1 MSQSWPSIS
10 QTAQGRRYT
19 VLTDERS
26 TPPRAPG
33 LRLLDFGALFRLE
46 ACCGVEPLDCLLFVS
61 LRDDLRTPERLCKS
75 RQWARFDIAC
85 LTPMVDERVA
95 I

>member
-19 VLTDERS
+19 VPTDERS
-26 TPPRAPG
+26 TPPRTFG
-33 LRLLDFGALFRLE
+33 LLDFGALLRLE

-61 LRDDLRTPERLCKS
+61 LRDYLRTYSGAPL
-75 RQWARFDIAC
+75 
-85 LTPMVDERVA
+85 
-95 I
+95 